1 MNGHDDVDVVDF
13 GLTAIEGMEQPLLHE
28 GARESFF
35 TGLDLA
41 TANPAL
47 RHGT

>member
-1 MNGHDDVDVVDF
+1 
-13 GLTAIEGMEQPLLHE
+13 LHE